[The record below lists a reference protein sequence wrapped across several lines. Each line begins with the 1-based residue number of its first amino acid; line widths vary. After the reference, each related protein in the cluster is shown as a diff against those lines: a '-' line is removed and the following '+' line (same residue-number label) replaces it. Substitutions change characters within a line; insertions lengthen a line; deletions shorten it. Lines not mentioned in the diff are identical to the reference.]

1 MLINRKFQLF
11 GMAILTV
18 AVTLATVSAVKPP
31 SRLDLSW
38 PARPDFSFLA
48 QNDRVFATSN
58 EAGVAQYQRSERSA
72 YSVAA
77 SGLAVYH
84 LSERVLA
91 YPATIKAQGLAQYY
105 RSERMQPVKWTIL
118 NNRWSKFHQSES
130 LK

>member
-11 GMAILTV
+11 GMAILIV

-38 PARPDFSFLA
+38 PAGPDFSILA
-48 QNDRVFATSN
+48 QNDRAFATSN
-58 EAGVAQYQRSERSA
+58 AAGLAQYHLSERSA
-72 YSVAA
+72 YSAA
-77 SGLAVYH
+77 VNGLAVYH
-84 LSERVLA
+84 QSERLLA
-91 YPATIKAQGLAQYY
+91 YPAIIRAQGLAQYY

-118 NNRWSKFHQSES
+118 NSQWSKFHQSES